1 MEVEG
6 VRVLDGAL
14 GNREPLHPVRQ
25 GRMVAQH
32 DRLGVARPRKDLP
45 PVERPFILPRMG
57 IVLQQLWV
65 QIRSPC
71 DDGTDAK
78 ECQCKGSRH
87 FSLALLS
94 LPLVRGG

>member
-1 MEVEG
+1 MKHGGRGEVEG

-32 DRLGVARPRKDLP
+32 DCLGFARPRKDLP
-45 PVERPFILPRMG
+45 PVERPLILPRMG
-57 IVLQQLWV
+57 MVLQQLWV
-65 QIRSPC
+65 QIRSPS

-78 ECQCKGSRH
+78 VPDTFPSS
-87 FSLALLS
+87 FS
-94 LPLVRGG
+94 PYPW